1 MMSEQL
7 AELLAMAKAVPT
19 LELKVKVEGDGKTF
33 LVAGNE
39 PVFRCRSGELGEAY
53 SHLVTGAVALL
64 PKALE
69 VMGATD
75 KASEPIELIEPLK
88 GEITAKIV
96 QSLGLQS
103 ELRGKAELLGKL
115 IYAAVEPYVR
125 VPDPDAGTL
134 GKWPARSQAST
145 PDLTGVR
152 LDAVQDFAGW
162 LVDQGF
168 LEKQANGQAPAD
180 LCKQWDDSKNA

>member
-7 AELLAMAKAVPT
+7 AELLALAKAVPT
-19 LELKVKVEGDGKTF
+19 LELKVKVEEEGKTF
-33 LVAGNE
+33 LMAGNE
-39 PVFRCRSGELGEAY
+39 PVFRCRSGELGEVY
-53 SHLVTGAVALL
+53 SQLVTGAVALV

-75 KASEPIELIEPLK
+75 KASVPIGLTEPLK
-88 GEITAKIV
+88 AEITAKIV

-103 ELRGKAELLGKL
+103 ELRGKADLLGKL

-125 VPDPDAGTL
+125 GPDPDAGTL

-145 PDLTGVR
+145 PDLAGVR
-152 LDAVQDFAGW
+152 RDAVQDFAGW
-162 LVDQGF
+162 LVDEG
-168 LEKQANGQAPAD
+168 LLDKLVNELALAD
-180 LCKQWDDSKNA
+180 LCEQWDDSKNA